1 MTAVGTLRVEP
12 RNNSGRGASRA
23 LRNENKIPGILYGGN
38 KENVLVTVDPRDVM
52 KGLHHAGFYST
63 IFELNLNG
71 KVEKALVRDVQF
83 HPVTDNPIHIDF
95 WRVSKDSKIHLSIPV
110 VFINE
115 NKCPGIK
122 RGGVLNIVLHTLDV
136 TCLAENIPEQ
146 ITVDLE
152 GLEFGASV
160 HTASIAL
167 PKGVVVT
174 HPERDNT
181 LATIVP
187 PTVQTDG
194 SSAAETTESSAS

>member
-1 MTAVGTLRVEP
+1 MTAVGNLRVET
-12 RNNSGRGASRA
+12 RANAGRGASRA
-23 LRNENKIPGILYGGN
+23 LRNQNKIPGILYGGD
-38 KENVLVTVDPRDVM
+38 KENVLLAVDPRDVL
-52 KGLHHAGFYST
+52 KGLHQAGFYST

-71 KVEKALVRDVQF
+71 KTEKALVRDVQF

-136 TCLAENIPEQ
+136 TCLADNIPEQ

-152 GLEFGASV
+152 GLEIGASV
-160 HTASIAL
+160 HTASINL
-167 PKGVVVT
+167 PKGVAVT
-174 HPERDNT
+174 HLERDST

-187 PTVQTDG
+187 PTVQTEGAAG
-194 SSAAETTESSAS
+194 SSESSASS

>member
-1 MTAVGTLRVEP
+1 MTAVGNFRVEI
-12 RNNSGRGASRA
+12 RDNAGRGASRA
-23 LRNENKIPGILYGGN
+23 LRNQNKIPGILYGGN
-38 KENVLVTVDPRDVM
+38 KENVLLAVDPRDVL

-71 KVEKALVRDVQF
+71 KTEKALVRDVQF
-83 HPVTDNPIHIDF
+83 HPVTDNPVHIDF

-122 RGGVLNIVLHTLDV
+122 RGGVLNIVLHKLDV
-136 TCLAENIPEQ
+136 TCLADNIPEQ

-152 GLEFGASV
+152 GLEIGASV
-160 HTASIAL
+160 HTSSIHL
-167 PKGVVVT
+167 PKGVSVAHV
-174 HPERDNT
+174 ERDST

-187 PTVQTDG
+187 PTVQTEAAAG
-194 SSAAETTESSAS
+194 SAEPSASS